1 MFRTNGIPTFVYP
14 LTLLAICILAIWRGG
29 RHERIAT
36 FGLLG
41 GWIVTVAAYRVPN
54 LPTEYIVLA
63 ADLSLLALLIWV
75 AMKSPA
81 WWPIFAAGFHLLA
94 ILTHVAK
101 DLDRQLGTW
110 AYISAQIIWGY
121 LLAIT
126 IGVGSWRHPVFQLAT
141 SDDPTADPG
150 ATRR

>member
-1 MFRTNGIPTFVYP
+1 LFRTNGLPIFVYP

-29 RHERIAT
+29 RYERAAT

-41 GWIVTVAAYRVPN
+41 AWAVTVVAYRAPN
-54 LPTEYIVLA
+54 LPTEYIVLV

-75 AMKSPA
+75 ALRSPA

-94 ILTHVAK
+94 ILTHLAK
-101 DLDRQLGTW
+101 DLDRQLGAW

-121 LLAIT
+121 LLAIS
-126 IGVGSWRHPVFQLAT
+126 IGVGSWRHPAFRLA
-141 SDDPTADPG
+141 DVEAPADAG